1 MKQEQNYET
10 LLGTLQAS
18 KA

>member
-10 LLGTLQAS
+10 LLGKLQAS